1 MAERDDSVA
10 TPSCPLCGG
19 PLALRRN
26 RRDGNPF
33 WGCRR
38 FPRCRGTRD
47 ITTDSR
53 VSDSE
58 EEADTP
64 AQIRVL
70 WNDATLDRTG
80 WQCRYTTAGG
90 RLRASQS
97 LAPLSNE
104 FRQCWIARSATP
116 LVASESAR
124 RVTGAIRKLIQRGSN
139 PPIHPE
145 AERAFLGSLGL
156 DEYIRRSP
164 LPGDISVRLEPDIFQ
179 ELSAGGLRLHGR
191 DYERDEE
198 VRLESG
204 HERLFLTG
212 WIPQTLGPEA
222 PRWFIPQ
229 ASLDALTAA
238 LGDRSPSGRRVD
250 FLAHPPFGTPFVV
263 EIDGP
268 QHQDSSSP
276 DSERDR
282 MLDKV
287 GIEVVRVPT
296 TEVDQGQGENL
307 ERIRNLWTGSKGIS
321 DGRMLDA
328 ILVPV
333 SVHRLVIALLDAVE
347 AGILK
352 GETWI
357 VEVEG
362 EPDLDPVLIWPYLR
376 LFGAMDRLWGPSM
389 MPDDIVM
396 KSRGGWTRFD
406 TQTWEPSA
414 PLDQQPEETDLVIR
428 LQPHLTSCDK
438 LEHPKGTIPEIVVR
452 SARLPVVVGDDLFEP
467 AIRAGLAPLDSEVM
481 GAALTQVLQAVFAKE
496 AFREGQLE
504 ALVEVMK
511 GRDCTVLLPTG
522 GGKSLIYQMAGICKP
537 GRTIVID
544 PLIAL
549 IEDQQRGLAEHGI
562 DKVVGFSSFQV
573 AQGRLDALLRQV
585 TSGDALFIFVAPER
599 FQQRRFRDSIKSLT
613 QATPISLAVIDE
625 AHCVSEWGHQF
636 RTSYLT
642 LGRVLREVC
651 KDTFDS
657 SPPLLALTGTASRA
671 VMKDVLTQMG
681 ISTES
686 ERSIVRPASF
696 DRPELEMATRQ
707 GSPDDSSAILTG
719 ALRALPS
726 QFGVPATEFFRPL
739 NEGTFSGLI
748 FCPHVNGQYGI
759 VELQRASAGVVGFQ
773 PAIYSGGSPRER
785 GRSIYSS
792 TDWEH
797 KKREFAENFKSNRI
811 PLMVSTNAFGMG
823 IDKPNIRYVLHYGL
837 PGSIEAYYQEV
848 GRAGRDQGKASC
860 LLIWS
865 EQDRA
870 RSDRLTITDGSL
882 EAARREHNSIR
893 RADDDSITQQ
903 LYFLLDTFKGVDVE
917 LAEVER
923 VVDDGEFLPYLGHRR
938 IIELA
943 KGTDEEADKRERAL
957 YRLMLLGVVED
968 YLVESTFVVNL
979 ASVSSAGIA
988 DALARFVKR
997 TDPGSQRPSVI
1008 EFVAQANTMGIRE
1021 AVSRAAR
1028 VLITFIYDVIV
1039 ESRRRSLREMYVA
1052 ARDASPGGDGLR
1064 DRVLDYLTRGD
1075 ISPVLETLVESTQ
1088 FDDAAWEEELSKLEG
1103 VEDARELR
1111 GSSARLLA
1119 SSPFN
1124 PGLLYARAYSEIIHP
1139 EGDLQDFIA
1148 NLETSLASAR
1158 ERYGVSET
1166 EMNEFASRL
1175 LTSLESDSF
1184 GGLPLALDVV
1194 DRLGLTTEAVTGI
1207 EERALHKPGSD
1218 SGVRVL
1224 ALANRMRQVSQD
1236 LDSALRSVTHG
1247 R

>member
-1 MAERDDSVA
+1 MA
-10 TPSCPLCGG
+10 
-19 PLALRRN
+19 
-26 RRDGNPF
+26 PF
-33 WGCRR
+33 
-38 FPRCRGTRD
+38 
-47 ITTDSR
+47 
-53 VSDSE
+53 
-58 EEADTP
+58 
-64 AQIRVL
+64 
-70 WNDATLDRTG
+70 
-80 WQCRYTTAGG
+80 
-90 RLRASQS
+90 
-97 LAPLSNE
+97 SNE

-145 AERAFLGSLGL
+145 AERALLGSLGL
-156 DEYIRRSP
+156 DEHIRRSP

-179 ELSAGGLRLHGR
+179 GLSTGGLSLHGS

-212 WIPQTLGPEA
+212 WVPENLGPEA

-229 ASLDALTAA
+229 ASFDALTAS
-238 LGDRSPSGRRVD
+238 LGDHSPSGRRVD
-250 FLAHPPFGTPFVV
+250 FLAYPPFGTPFIV

-282 MLDKV
+282 MLDRV

-296 TEVDQGQGENL
+296 TEIDRGEGENL
-307 ERIRNLWTGSKGIS
+307 ERIRDLWADLQGSS
-321 DGRMLDA
+321 DETMVDA

-333 SVHRLVIALLDAVE
+333 SIHRLVISFLDAVD

-352 GETWI
+352 GEAWI
-357 VEVEG
+357 VEVDG

-376 LFGAMDRLWGPSM
+376 LFGAMDRLWGPAI
-389 MPDDIVM
+389 MPNEIVL
-396 KSRGGWTRFD
+396 KSRRGAARFD
-406 TQTWEPSA
+406 TRTWEPPA
-414 PLDQQPEETDLVIR
+414 PLEQEREETDLVIR
-428 LQPHLTSCDK
+428 LQPHLTSSDK
-438 LEHPKGTIPEIVVR
+438 LDRPKDTIPEIVVR

-467 AIRAGLAPLDSEVM
+467 AMRASPASLDSKMIE
-481 GAALTQVLQAVFAKE
+481 AALTEVLQAVFAKE
-496 AFREGQLE
+496 NFREGQLE
-504 ALVEVMK
+504 ALLEVLE

-537 GRTIVID
+537 GRTVVID

-573 AQGRLDALLRQV
+573 AQGRLDTLLRQV

-599 FQQRRFRDSIKSLT
+599 FQQRRFRDSIRSLT
-613 QATPISLAVIDE
+613 QATPINLAVIDE

-636 RTSYLT
+636 RTSYLA
-642 LGRVLREVC
+642 LGQVLRDVC

-657 SPPLLALTGTASRA
+657 PPPLLALTGTASRA
-671 VMKDVLTQMG
+671 VLKDVLTQLG
-681 ISTES
+681 VSTES
-686 ERSIVRPASF
+686 ERSIIRPASF
-696 DRPELEMATRQ
+696 DRPELEMSTRQ
-707 GSPDDSSAILTG
+707 CSPSDSLAILTG
-719 ALRALPS
+719 SLKALPS
-726 QFGVPATEFFRPL
+726 KFGIPATEFFRPQT
-739 NEGTFSGLI
+739 EHTFSGLI
-748 FCPHVNGQYGI
+748 FCPHVNGQFGI

-773 PAIYSGGSPRER
+773 PAIYSGGSPREQ

-792 TDWEH
+792 SDWEH
-797 KKREFAENFKSNRI
+797 RKREFAENFKSNRI

-848 GRAGRDQGKASC
+848 GRAGRDQAKSFC
-860 LLIWS
+860 LLIWN
-865 EQDRA
+865 EQDRS
-870 RSDRLTITDGSL
+870 RSDRLTITDGGL
-882 EAARREHNSIR
+882 EAVRREHTSIR
-893 RADDDSITQQ
+893 RPDDDSITQQ
-903 LYFLLDTFKGVDVE
+903 LYFLLNTFKGVDVE

-923 VVDDGEFLPYLGHRR
+923 VVDDSEFLPNLGHRR
-938 IIELA
+938 TIELA
-943 KGTDEEADKRERAL
+943 KGTDEDADKRERAL

-968 YLVESTFVVNL
+968 YLVESSFVINL
-979 ASVSSAGIA
+979 ASVSAAGIG
-988 DALARFVKR
+988 DALAGFVKR
-997 TDPGSQRPSVI
+997 TDPGSQRPAVN
-1008 EFVAQANTMGIRE
+1008 EFVAKATTMGIRE
-1021 AVSRAAR
+1021 AISEGAK

-1052 ARDASPGGDGLR
+1052 ARDASPDGDGLR

-1075 ISPVLETLVESTQ
+1075 ISPVLEALVESAE
-1088 FDDAAWEEELSKLEG
+1088 FNFAEWEEELSKLEG

-1111 GSSARLLA
+1111 GNSARLLA

-1124 PGLLYARAYSEIIHP
+1124 PGLLYARAYSEMIHP
-1139 EGDLQDFIA
+1139 EGDLQDFTA
-1148 NLETSLASAR
+1148 NLENSLTSAR

-1166 EMNEFASRL
+1166 QLNEFIGRL
-1175 LTSLESDSF
+1175 LSSLESDF
-1184 GGLPLALDVV
+1184 FIGLSLALDVA
-1194 DRLGLTTEAVTGI
+1194 DGLGMATEAVTEI
-1207 EERALHKPGSD
+1207 QDRALDKPGSD

-1224 ALANRMRQVSQD
+1224 ALADRMRQISQD
-1236 LDSALRSVTHG
+1236 LESALRSVTHG
-1247 R
+1247 G